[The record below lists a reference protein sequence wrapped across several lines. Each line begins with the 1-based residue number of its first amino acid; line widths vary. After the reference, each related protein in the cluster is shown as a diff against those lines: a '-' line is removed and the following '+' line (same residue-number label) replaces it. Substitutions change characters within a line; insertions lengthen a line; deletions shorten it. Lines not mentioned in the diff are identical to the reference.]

1 MESIGIMGLLLF
13 FLIYF
18 IFYLSAHWV
27 FIAACSLSLAVES
40 RGCPL
45 VVVHS
50 LLTVAASLIMEHGL
64 WGRPAQLPCGLW
76 DLPRPGIE
84 PVSPALQGRFLTT
97 GPPGKARL
105 FLFIYIYVC
114 MSEKVM
120 APHSSTLAWKIA
132 WTEEPSRLQSMGSR
146 RVGQD

>member
-1 MESIGIMGLLLF
+1 MASGINRDNGPFTF

-114 MSEKVM
+114 MYVGEGDGT
-120 APHSSTLAWKIA
+120 P
-132 WTEEPSRLQSMGSR
+132 LQYSCLEN
-146 RVGQD
+146 RVDRGAQ